1 MTLNIR
7 NAKRKDAP
15 VIVELIRDLAAY
27 ERAPNDAKA
36 TVKDIETALFSS
48 NPKAFS
54 FIAEWND
61 EICGFAVY
69 FFNFSTWTGR
79 HGIYLEDLFVRE
91 NFRGKGIGKAL
102 LASLAK
108 AAIDNNCARL
118 EWSVLDW
125 NTPAIEFYKS
135 LGATAM
141 DEWTVYRVTGPALED
156 LAATT
161 L

>member
-1 MTLNIR
+1 MTLKIR
-7 NAKRKDAP
+7 NAKREDAP
-15 VIVELIRDLAAY
+15 VMVELIRDLATY
-27 ERAPNDAKA
+27 ERAPYDAKA
-36 TVKDIETALFSS
+36 IIEDIEAALFSS
-48 NPKAFS
+48 NPRAFS
-54 FIAEWND
+54 FIAEWNG
-61 EICGFAVY
+61 EVCGFAVY

-108 AAIDNNCARL
+108 AAIENNCARL
-118 EWSVLDW
+118 EWAVLDW

-135 LGATAM
+135 LGASAM
-141 DEWTVYRVTGPALED
+141 DEWKIYRVTGLALQD
-156 LAATT
+156 LAASS